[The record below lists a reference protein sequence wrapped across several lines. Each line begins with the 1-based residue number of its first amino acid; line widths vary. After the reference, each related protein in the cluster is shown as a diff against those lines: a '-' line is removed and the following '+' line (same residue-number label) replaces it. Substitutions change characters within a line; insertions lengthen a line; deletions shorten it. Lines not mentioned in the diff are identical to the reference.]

1 MPPDSVIPEARMA
14 DRDTAGRDSAAALLW
29 SRYRDATAPAPQ
41 IWNEVIATLLGHRS
55 IRSFLPTPL
64 RPGTLD
70 LLVAAAQ
77 SAATSSNL
85 QAWSVVAVGD
95 PARRS
100 RLSKFA
106 GSQQHIVDA
115 PLFLVWLAD
124 LARLADIATAEGV
137 EVEGIHYLE
146 LLLVGIIDAALAAQ
160 NAVVAAESLGLGAVY
175 IGAIRNNLEAVAAEL
190 ALPPLVM
197 PVFGLCVGHP
207 DPSVATGIKPRL
219 PPDVVLHRETYA
231 ASARPD
237 ALARYNT
244 ALRSFQREH
253 NLAAEDWTSKVTE
266 RVRTPASLSG
276 RHRLGQALRNLGFQL
291 R

>member
-1 MPPDSVIPEARMA
+1 MPPDSLTPATTPDA
-14 DRDTAGRDSAAALLW
+14 QDSVASLLW
-29 SRYRDATAPAPQ
+29 SRFRAQAAPAPQ
-41 IWNEVIATLLGHRS
+41 VWNEVIATLLGHRS

-85 QAWSVVAVGD
+85 QVWSVVAVED
-95 PARRS
+95 PARRA
-100 RLSKFA
+100 RLSKLA
-106 GSQQHIVDA
+106 GSQKHVVDA

-137 EVEGIHYLE
+137 EIEGIHYLE
-146 LLLVGIIDAALAAQ
+146 LLLVGIVDAALAAQ
-160 NAVVAAESLGLGAVY
+160 NAVVALESLGLGAVY

-207 DPSVATGIKPRL
+207 DPAIATGIKPRL
-219 PPDVVLHRETYA
+219 PQAVVLHRETYA
-231 ASARPD
+231 KGRKLD
-237 ALARYNT
+237 ALARYNA
-244 ALRSFQREH
+244 ALSSFQREH
-253 NLAAEDWTSKVTE
+253 NLAVEDWTTKVTE

>member
-1 MPPDSVIPEARMA
+1 MPPDSLTPAPHAA
-14 DRDTAGRDSAAALLW
+14 DQDMVSRDTAASLLW
-29 SRYRDATAPAPQ
+29 SRYRDAAAPAPLV
-41 IWNEVIATLLGHRS
+41 WNDIIATLLGHRS

-85 QAWSVVAVGD
+85 QAWSVVAVED

-100 RLSKFA
+100 RLSKLA
-106 GSQQHIVDA
+106 GSQKHVVDA
-115 PLFLVWLAD
+115 PLFLVWVAD
-124 LARLADIATAEGV
+124 LARLADIATNEGV
-137 EVEGIHYLE
+137 EIEGIHYLE

-160 NAVVAAESLGLGAVY
+160 NAVVALESLGLGAVY
-175 IGAIRNNLEAVAAEL
+175 IGAIRNNIEAVAAEL

-207 DPSVATGIKPRL
+207 DPAVATDIKPRL
-219 PPDVVLHRETYA
+219 PQEVVLHRETYA
-231 ASARPD
+231 TGGKLA
-237 ALARYNT
+237 ALARYNG

-253 NLAAEDWTSKVTE
+253 DLTVEDWTSKVTE